1 MKGGLFMRT
10 FLCLSC
16 GEIFS
21 EVVENKDYIMGN
33 SYGSLAYLCP
43 KIDCSGNVIEIDD
56 FMISSIRNLNHLGF
70 ETLACCSGHSQDS
83 CVRHRHSV
91 RTYILFRRDI
101 FDDFIDDE
109 MIEDIELS
117 LPKGYEIEVDNYEN
131 MARFTISKTVQC
143 KSEAECLSAIGLNCS
158 ELLTWTENELSRL
171 VEKWIHLEKICDW
184 IGIDEEFIGETES
197 EDFDTFSPKNL

>member
-1 MKGGLFMRT
+1 MRT

-70 ETLACCSGHSQDS
+70 EMT
-83 CVRHRHSV
+83 CVKFASKPV
-91 RTYILFRRDI
+91 L
-101 FDDFIDDE
+101 
-109 MIEDIELS
+109 LS
-117 LPKGYEIEVDNYEN
+117 IK
-131 MARFTISKTVQC
+131 TSKT
-143 KSEAECLSAIGLNCS
+143 
-158 ELLTWTENELSRL
+158 
-171 VEKWIHLEKICDW
+171 LEIQ
-184 IGIDEEFIGETES
+184 
-197 EDFDTFSPKNL
+197 DFFGF